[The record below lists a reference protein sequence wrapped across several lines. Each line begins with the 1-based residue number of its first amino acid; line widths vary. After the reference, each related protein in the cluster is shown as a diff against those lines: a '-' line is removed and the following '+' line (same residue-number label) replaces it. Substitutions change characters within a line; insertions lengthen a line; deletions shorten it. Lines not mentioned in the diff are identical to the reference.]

1 MTPVWIAGLWVSMGR
16 RRPLS
21 GSIANAHTL
30 GWVPA
35 THLDVALRPSRAWPL
50 MSRYWRS
57 AAFAFST
64 QAAGSPLRPCATLP
78 SRPAAGSTYPF
89 LLRERLVDL
98 LKALLDPG

>member
-35 THLDVALRPSRAWPL
+35 THLTWRCGPPGPGRSFRDTGLGLICFQRPSRRLAIETL
-50 MSRYWRS
+50 RNL
-57 AAFAFST
+57 T
-64 QAAGSPLRPCATLP
+64 VTAGCRQHV
-78 SRPAAGSTYPF
+78 PF